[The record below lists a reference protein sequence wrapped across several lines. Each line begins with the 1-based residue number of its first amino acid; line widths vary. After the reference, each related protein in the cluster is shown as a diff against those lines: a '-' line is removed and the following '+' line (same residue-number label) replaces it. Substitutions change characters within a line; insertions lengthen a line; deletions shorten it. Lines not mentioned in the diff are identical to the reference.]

1 LKFNIFGKKERV
13 EMTKDEAKR
22 KLSMLRFQKEIVSDA
37 LLRVYS
43 MQDLDPDVKNKLIE
57 KYKEELKSVNKEIYR
72 ISTLIE
78 VMELQL
84 LRDQLLNIINEKISE
99 IDRRLNELKKEME
112 KNQVEIKESKEEEKN
127 EENDELD
134 LLYEQV
140 NSILEKLEK
149 IDA

>member
-1 LKFNIFGKKERV
+1 
-13 EMTKDEAKR
+13 MTKDEAKR
-22 KLSMLRFQKEIVSDA
+22 KLSMLSFQKEIVSDA

-127 EENDELD
+127 EEKDELD
-134 LLYEQV
+134 MLYEQV

>member
-1 LKFNIFGKKERV
+1 
-13 EMTKDEAKR
+13 MTKDEAKR
-22 KLSMLRFQKEIVSDA
+22 KLSMLSFQKEIVSDA

-112 KNQVEIKESKEEEKN
+112 KNHVEIKESKDEEKN
-127 EENDELD
+127 EEKDELD
-134 LLYEQV
+134 TLYEQV

>member
-1 LKFNIFGKKERV
+1 
-13 EMTKDEAKR
+13 MTKDEAKR
-22 KLSMLRFQKEIVSDA
+22 KLSMLSFQKEIVSDA

-43 MQDLDPDVKNKLIE
+43 MQDLDPDIKNKLIE

-127 EENDELD
+127 EEKDELD

>member
-1 LKFNIFGKKERV
+1 
-13 EMTKDEAKR
+13 MTKDEAKR
-22 KLSMLRFQKEIVSDA
+22 KLSMLSFQKEIVSDA

-112 KNQVEIKESKEEEKN
+112 KNQVEIKESKDEEKN
-127 EENDELD
+127 EEKDELD
-134 LLYEQV
+134 TLYEQV